1 MDDHVD
7 FLAVRSG
14 GIERETEIGELTRFG
29 AGLFCVAEDENPAF
43 RLREEMDSR
52 TSRARRALNHTWKFG
67 PWAASQSRGR
77 P

>member
-1 MDDHVD
+1 
-7 FLAVRSG
+7 
-14 GIERETEIGELTRFG
+14 
-29 AGLFCVAEDENPAF
+29 
-43 RLREEMDSR
+43 MDSR